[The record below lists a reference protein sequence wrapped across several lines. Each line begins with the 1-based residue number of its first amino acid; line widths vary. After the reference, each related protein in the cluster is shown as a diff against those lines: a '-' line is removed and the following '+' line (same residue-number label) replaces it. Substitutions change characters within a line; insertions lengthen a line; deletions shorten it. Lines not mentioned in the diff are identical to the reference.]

1 VDPCSTTTTRRKA
14 MATVNGVAQEFWSE
28 VFNLHA
34 PIDETPRAKSSKVRA
49 KKLRRVVRDVRL
61 ARAS

>member
-1 VDPCSTTTTRRKA
+1 MA
-14 MATVNGVAQEFWSE
+14 MVNGVAQEFWSE

-34 PIDETPRAKSSKVRA
+34 PIDETPKVKGSSKVRA
-49 KKLRRVVRDVRL
+49 RKVRRAVVRTVRL

>member
-1 VDPCSTTTTRRKA
+1 MA
-14 MATVNGVAQEFWSE
+14 MVNGVAQEFWSE

-34 PIDETPRAKSSKVRA
+34 PLDEKPRSKGARARA
-49 KKLRRVVRDVRL
+49 KKVRRVVVREARL

>member
-1 VDPCSTTTTRRKA
+1 MPMEGRQA
-14 MATVNGVAQEFWSE
+14 MTINGVAQEFWSE

-34 PIDETPRAKSSKVRA
+34 PIDSPERPKTSKVRA
-49 KKLRRVVRDVRL
+49 KKVRRVASHNVRL

>member
-1 VDPCSTTTTRRKA
+1 
-14 MATVNGVAQEFWSE
+14 MAINGVAQEFWSE

-34 PIDETPRAKSSKVRA
+34 PIDDSQRPKSVKVRA
-49 KKLRRVVRDVRL
+49 KKVRRATSQTLRL

>member
-1 VDPCSTTTTRRKA
+1 

-34 PIDETPRAKSSKVRA
+34 PIDETPRAKVAKVRA
-49 KKLRRVVRDVRL
+49 KKVRRVSTRNLRL

>member
-1 VDPCSTTTTRRKA
+1 MA
-14 MATVNGVAQEFWSE
+14 MVSRVAREFWSE

-34 PIDETPRAKSSKVRA
+34 PLDEERRSKSSKVRN
-49 KKLRRVVRDVRL
+49 KKLRRVLVREARL

>member
-1 VDPCSTTTTRRKA
+1 

-34 PIDETPRAKSSKVRA
+34 PIDETPRSKGSSKVRA
-49 KKLRRVVRDVRL
+49 KKVRRKVVRDVRL

>member
-1 VDPCSTTTTRRKA
+1 
-14 MATVNGVAQEFWSE
+14 MAINGVAQEFWSE

-34 PIDETPRAKSSKVRA
+34 PIDDHQRPKSVKVRA
-49 KKLRRVVRDVRL
+49 KRVRRVASQNVRL

>member
-1 VDPCSTTTTRRKA
+1 MPTEGRKA
-14 MATVNGVAQEFWSE
+14 MVNRVAQEFWSE

-34 PIDETPRAKSSKVRA
+34 PIEDYYPRPKGTSKLRAKRI
-49 KKLRRVVRDVRL
+49 RRVVREARI

>member
-1 VDPCSTTTTRRKA
+1 

-34 PIDETPRAKSSKVRA
+34 PIDDEKPRSKSSSKVRA
-49 KKLRRVVRDVRL
+49 KKVRRVVRDVRL

>member
-1 VDPCSTTTTRRKA
+1 
-14 MATVNGVAQEFWSE
+14 MAINGVAQEFWSE

-34 PIDETPRAKSSKVRA
+34 PLDDDYPRAKAPKLRARKVRRA
-49 KKLRRVVRDVRL
+49 AVRKTTVRL

>member
-1 VDPCSTTTTRRKA
+1 MPTEGRKA
-14 MATVNGVAQEFWSE
+14 MAINGVAQDFWSE

-34 PIDETPRAKSSKVRA
+34 PIDDHQRPKSAKVRA
-49 KKLRRVVRDVRL
+49 KKVRRVASQNVRL

>member
-1 VDPCSTTTTRRKA
+1 
-14 MATVNGVAQEFWSE
+14 MAINGVAQEFWSE

-34 PIDETPRAKSSKVRA
+34 PIDDYQRPKSSKVQA
-49 KKLRRVVRDVRL
+49 KKVRRAVVRDVRL

>member
-1 VDPCSTTTTRRKA
+1 

-34 PIDETPRAKSSKVRA
+34 PIDDPTQKRSSKTRA

-61 ARAS
+61 ARVS

>member
-1 VDPCSTTTTRRKA
+1 MA
-14 MATVNGVAQEFWSE
+14 MVNGVAQEFWSE

-34 PIDETPRAKSSKVRA
+34 PLDEKPRTKRSKARS
-49 KKLRRVVRDVRL
+49 KKLRRVLAREARL

>member
-1 VDPCSTTTTRRKA
+1 MPTEGRKA
-14 MATVNGVAQEFWSE
+14 MAINGVAQEFWSE

-34 PIDETPRAKSSKVRA
+34 PIHEDHQRAKTSKVRA
-49 KKLRRVVRDVRL
+49 KKVRRATSQTVRL

>member
-1 VDPCSTTTTRRKA
+1 
-14 MATVNGVAQEFWSE
+14 MAINGVAQEFWSE

-34 PIDETPRAKSSKVRA
+34 PLDDQRPKSVKVRT
-49 KKLRRVVRDVRL
+49 KKVRRVTSQNVRL

>member
-1 VDPCSTTTTRRKA
+1 
-14 MATVNGVAQEFWSE
+14 MAINGVAQEFWSE

-34 PIDETPRAKSSKVRA
+34 PLDDEQPRAKSTKGRA
-49 KKLRRVVRDVRL
+49 KRVRRATVRKSVRL

>member
-1 VDPCSTTTTRRKA
+1 
-14 MATVNGVAQEFWSE
+14 MAINGVAQEFWSE

-34 PIDETPRAKSSKVRA
+34 PLDESYPRRDSKLRGKKVRRA
-49 KKLRRVVRDVRL
+49 AVRKTVRL

>member
-1 VDPCSTTTTRRKA
+1 MPTEGRKA
-14 MATVNGVAQEFWSE
+14 MAINGVAQEFWSE

-34 PIDETPRAKSSKVRA
+34 PIDHQRPKSSKVRG
-49 KKLRRVVRDVRL
+49 KKVRRVLTRNVRL

>member
-1 VDPCSTTTTRRKA
+1 MA
-14 MATVNGVAQEFWSE
+14 MVNGVAQEFWSE

-34 PIDETPRAKSSKVRA
+34 PLDEPRQKRAAKSRSKRVRKIA
-49 KKLRRVVRDVRL
+49 TRDTRF

>member
-1 VDPCSTTTTRRKA
+1 MA
-14 MATVNGVAQEFWSE
+14 MVNGVVRDFWSE

-34 PIDETPRAKSSKVRA
+34 PVDEPVRSKSSKIRV
-49 KKLRRVVRDVRL
+49 KKLRRVVREARL

>member
-1 VDPCSTTTTRRKA
+1 MTTTRRKA

-34 PIDETPRAKSSKVRA
+34 PIDEPQKRSAKARS
-49 KKLRRVVRDVRL
+49 KKLRRLVRDVRL
-61 ARAS
+61 ARAG

>member
-1 VDPCSTTTTRRKA
+1 
-14 MATVNGVAQEFWSE
+14 MAKVNGDAKEFWSE

-34 PIDETPRAKSSKVRA
+34 PIDETPRSNSSKVRS
-49 KKLRRVVRDVRL
+49 KKLRRVVARDVRL

>member
-1 VDPCSTTTTRRKA
+1 
-14 MATVNGVAQEFWSE
+14 MAINGVAQEFWSE

-34 PIDETPRAKSSKVRA
+34 PIDDHQRPKGVVKVRA
-49 KKLRRVVRDVRL
+49 KKVRRVVSPNVRL

>member
-1 VDPCSTTTTRRKA
+1 MPTEGRQV
-14 MATVNGVAQEFWSE
+14 MAINGVAQEFWSE

-34 PIDETPRAKSSKVRA
+34 PLDDQRPKSVKVRT
-49 KKLRRVVRDVRL
+49 KKVRRVTSQNVRL